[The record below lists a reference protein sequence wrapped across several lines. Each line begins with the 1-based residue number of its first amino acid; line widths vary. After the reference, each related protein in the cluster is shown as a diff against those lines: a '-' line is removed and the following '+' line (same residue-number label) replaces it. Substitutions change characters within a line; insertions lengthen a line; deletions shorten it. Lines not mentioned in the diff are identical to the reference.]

1 MSFFLFKPHVVGPE
15 GSTTTPDIMVDRVF
29 LNGDLRPV
37 NSLSSECW
45 QQVGARVAADAAY
58 AIIALGGGALIA
70 PALVLQDDPVVVA
83 RKAWRL
89 NNLDGHIGDVTLN
102 GTRLEELDLPAT
114 IIERA
119 GGTGDTLPRG
129 YMMLCSKPGD
139 TRDAELADP
148 VRQRSLSHRVVFEP
162 MDQDRW
168 GADRPKP
175 RYSVG
180 PTQKDVQHFI

>member
-1 MSFFLFKPHVVGPE
+1 MSYFLFKPHVVGPE
-15 GSTTTPDIMVDRVF
+15 GSITTPDIMIDRIFV
-29 LNGDLRPV
+29 NGDLRPV
-37 NSLSSECW
+37 NSLSSDCW
-45 QQVGARVAADAAY
+45 QQVNENATAHAAY
-58 AIIALGGGALIA
+58 AVIALGGGALIA
-70 PALVLQDDPVVVA
+70 PALVLKGGPIVGA

-102 GTRLEELDLPAT
+102 GTRLADLDLPAT

-129 YMMLCSKPGD
+129 TMVLCSKPGD
-139 TRDAELADP
+139 TQDAELADP
-148 VRQRSLSHRVVFEP
+148 MRRRNLSHRVVFEP

-168 GADRPKP
+168 GADRPQP

>member
-15 GSTTTPDIMVDRVF
+15 GSITTPDIMVDRVY
-29 LNGDLRPV
+29 LNGDLRSV
-37 NSLSSECW
+37 NSLSSDCW
-45 QQVGARVAADAAY
+45 QQVDAGVAAQAAY
-58 AIIALGGGALIA
+58 AITALGGGALIA
-70 PALVLQDDPVVVA
+70 PALVLQDGPVVVA

-89 NNLDGHIGDVTLN
+89 NNLDGHVGDVTLN
-102 GTRLEELDLPAT
+102 GTRLADLDLPAT

-119 GGTGDTLPRG
+119 GGAGDTLPRG
-129 YMMLCSKPGD
+129 YMVLCTKPGD
-139 TRDAELADP
+139 TREAELADP
-148 VRQRSLSHRVVFEP
+148 VRRRSLSHRVVFEP
-162 MDQDRW
+162 VEEDRW